1 MSRTVVNLIKKIE
14 RQRGRGAEVA
24 VGIALDEMARDGE
37 IVSFYKTGRHADK
50 FQGIDFFVIKISG
63 EKIPLQ
69 VKSSQTSVLN
79 HWKKFPNV
87 PAIVVK
93 TGDDAKTIKT
103 KIWSALE

>member
-1 MSRTVVNLIKKIE
+1 MNRNVISLIKKVE
-14 RQRGRGAEVA
+14 RQRGQGAEVS
-24 VGIALDEMARDGE
+24 VGMTLDEMVKDGE
-37 IVSFYKTGRHADK
+37 IVSFYKTGRRADK
-50 FQGIDFFVIKISG
+50 FQGVDFFVIKISG

-69 VKSSQTSVLN
+69 VKSSRASVLN
-79 HWKKFPNV
+79 YWKKFPNV